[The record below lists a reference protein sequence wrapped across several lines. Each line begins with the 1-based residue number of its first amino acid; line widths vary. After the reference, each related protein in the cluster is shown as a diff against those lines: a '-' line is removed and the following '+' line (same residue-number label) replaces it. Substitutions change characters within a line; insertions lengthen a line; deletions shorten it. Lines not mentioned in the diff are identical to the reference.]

1 MKALNEMTPRE
12 AAQAIYDFARENAK
26 QVYLYASGYDWLDPN
41 APADEPTNEW
51 ECSGEI
57 IDFAGLKLK
66 VKAKFE
72 CPNNDDWKM
81 CDEECCRIIAEYYD
95 GTDEQLIMFD
105 KYCKVIEYELEKIA
119 GDVLV
124 MVCLDAYPL

>member
-1 MKALNEMTPRE
+1 MKALNEMTPRD

-51 ECSGEI
+51 ECSGDI
-57 IDFAGLKLK
+57 IDFSGLKLK
-66 VKAKFE
+66 VRAKFI

-81 CDEECCRIIAEYYD
+81 CDEECSRIIVEYC
-95 GTDEQLIMFD
+95 GGLEGQLTMFD
-105 KYCKVIEYELEKIA
+105 CYCKAVEYELEKIA
-119 GDVLV
+119 GDALV
-124 MVCLDAYPL
+124 RVCLDAYPL